1 MIKIT
6 KKDLKNEPSLTE
18 DYFVT
23 ALNCIRENKK
33 LLDKMFEI
41 KTINLCGVYLVKIFE
56 ENICKYVIVDDQIPT
71 IFDEFKQI
79 YVPAFIN
86 V

>member
-1 MIKIT
+1 M
-6 KKDLKNEPSLTE
+6 KNEKSSSE
-18 DYFVT
+18 DGFVT

-41 KTINLCGVYLVKIFE
+41 KVINLCGVYLVKIFE
-56 ENICKYVIVDDQIPT
+56 ENTWNYGIVDDQIPT
-71 IFDEFKQI
+71 IYDESKQI